1 MEGKEEIKQCL
12 ISGQKYFEIGKFPI
26 KKTSLKNKNKNQR
39 RLKTQKTNFKSHLVP
54 YKKDNAYICCTLKW
68 GIL

>member
-1 MEGKEEIKQCL
+1 MFDKWT
-12 ISGQKYFEIGKFPI
+12 KYFEIGKFPI

-54 YKKDNAYICCTLKW
+54 YKKDNAYICCTLK
-68 GIL
+68 